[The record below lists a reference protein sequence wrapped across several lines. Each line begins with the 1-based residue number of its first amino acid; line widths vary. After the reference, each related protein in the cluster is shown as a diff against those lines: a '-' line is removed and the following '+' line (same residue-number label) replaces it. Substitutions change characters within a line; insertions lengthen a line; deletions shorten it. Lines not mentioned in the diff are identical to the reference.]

1 MHELTAQEKALV
13 AEVKGQTEA
22 LITEKTNGL
31 IASDTFAQKVA
42 ALEQSIQTETATVKA
57 ALEATLKEQGI
68 VLAEL
73 KANKGEGGKPMSQ
86 TEQITKA
93 INDNADALASLSK
106 GNNVK
111 FTVKSAGDMTTS
123 NYSGGYVGISQFDPV
138 VGAFNLRRPFIRDI
152 VNVRPMSD
160 MYITWFD
167 QANADGTAAAQTQGS
182 GKAQIDFDL
191 VEAKLPAETI
201 AAYITVTKQAM
212 RDLPY
217 FTALVNQEL
226 TKRVNLAFDAE
237 LLTGDGT
244 TPNLKGISTY
254 STPFTAP
261 AGLIALVDN
270 ATIFDLLIAA
280 QAQVNAENHMANYA
294 LMHPTDVARI
304 RISKGTDGHYLTQA
318 PNGLL
323 QYAGINIIENTGV
336 TQNTM
341 YVIDSTKSNVGIRED
356 FNITVGLDGNNF
368 TQNKVT
374 VLGELVAAHYIKSND
389 TTAFVKITDIDAA
402 IATLEL
408 P

>member
-1 MHELTAQEKALV
+1 MELTPQEKALV
-13 AEVKGQTEA
+13 AEVKGQTES
-22 LITEKTNGL
+22 LIAEKTNGL
-31 IASDTFAQKVA
+31 IASDTFAAKVT
-42 ALEQSIQTETATVKA
+42 ALEASIKAETEAVKEA
-57 ALEATLKEQGI
+57 IEATLKEQGI
-68 VLAEL
+68 ELSKL

-93 INDNADALASLSK
+93 INDNAEALKNISQGQK
-106 GNNVK
+106 VQM
-111 FTVKSAGDMTTS
+111 TVKSAADMTTS

-138 VGAFNLRRPFIRDI
+138 AGTFALRRPFIRDI
-152 VNVRPMSD
+152 VNVRPMTD

-167 QANADGTAAAQTQGS
+167 QANADGTAAVQTQGS

-191 VEAKLPAETI
+191 VEAKLPAETV

-226 TKRVNLAFDAE
+226 TKRVNLAFDAQ
-237 LLTGDGT
+237 LLSGTGT
-244 TPNLKGISTY
+244 TPQLKGIATY
-254 STPFTAP
+254 ATAFSAP
-261 AGLIALVDN
+261 TGLASLVDN

-280 QAQVNAENHMANYA
+280 QAQVNAAEHMANYA

-304 RISKGTDGHYLTQA
+304 RIAKGTDGHYLTQA
-318 PNGLL
+318 PNGLM

-341 YVIDSTKSNVGIRED
+341 YVIDSTKSNIGIRED